1 MKTSHR
7 RLRPGIL
14 TSVAAGAM
22 AMTSGAAAQPT
33 AVEELVMYGIDADT
47 HELVRYTFDTDTFV
61 RIGVVVDQFGFTID
75 HPECLTYVPSG
86 PHRGFYAV
94 PNGKDGTGG
103 AEHTLAKINAMDGSC
118 FMYPT
123 PVGQTQIRS
132 MVSVQNPVT
141 GDWVI
146 VAYSRDPVESLIAI
160 DPATGLGTKIVELDT
175 EKEMEGLALH
185 PDPDK
190 LYAIKKNAFMEIDV
204 NTGVVTQVRDLSE
217 WERMEALESAFG
229 DNGPAIDIPGV
240 DASWTANGALFAF
253 SDSEDALLVLNP
265 ATGET
270 EQYSCS
276 YETIDTEGLVF
287 FTQMTDPYGK
297 ILVDPHD

>member
-146 VAYSRDPVESLIAI
+146 VAYSRDPVESL
-160 DPATGLGTKIVELDT
+160 
-175 EKEMEGLALH
+175 
-185 PDPDK
+185 K

-287 FTQMTDPYGK
+287 
-297 ILVDPHD
+297 